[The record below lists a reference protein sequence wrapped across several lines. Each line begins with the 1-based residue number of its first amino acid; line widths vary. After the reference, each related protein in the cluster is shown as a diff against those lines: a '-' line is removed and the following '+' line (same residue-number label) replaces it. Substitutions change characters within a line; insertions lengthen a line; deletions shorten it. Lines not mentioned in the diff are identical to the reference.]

1 MSYNVVPNTLDIHSQ
16 WFSQCEAKRLMIYLK
31 ADLSYPSQKMFTDH
45 PQRTNLTASAT
56 PPLPAPPT
64 SATLACPLAFP
75 PPPRFAAA
83 KVISYTVYALP
94 PPSWEPAQRSGIHN
108 NLFTHLAPS
117 FSEVHQMGYS
127 NLVPESP
134 ARCATLDKWSHLSKP
149 ASPRE
154 DDGRF

>member
-1 MSYNVVPNTLDIHSQ
+1 
-16 WFSQCEAKRLMIYLK
+16 
-31 ADLSYPSQKMFTDH
+31 MFTDH
-45 PQRTNLTASAT
+45 PQRTSLTASAT

-134 ARCATLDKWSHLSKP
+134 ARCVTLDKWPHLSKP

-154 DDGRF
+154 DDGRFQDRVRLFPGAQGLLSRQNIPYLLSPSSVVHSQFSTPGL